1 MERCSELIQ
10 AQLVLV
16 SYSPTQSPGHP
27 AAAKRDWMP
36 AQSPPATTYKETFSK
51 RYAALTEREIDYD
64 IVGVE
69 MRGDIA
75 VRVREQRCRLS
86 LWS

>member
-1 MERCSELIQ
+1 M
-10 AQLVLV
+10 
-16 SYSPTQSPGHP
+16 
-27 AAAKRDWMP
+27 
-36 AQSPPATTYKETFSK
+36 K